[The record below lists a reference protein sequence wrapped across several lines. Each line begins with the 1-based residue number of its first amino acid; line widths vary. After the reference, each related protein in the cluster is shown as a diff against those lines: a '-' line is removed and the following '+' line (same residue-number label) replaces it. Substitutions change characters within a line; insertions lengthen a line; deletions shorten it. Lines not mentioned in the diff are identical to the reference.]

1 LTLALHS
8 AIITYNLT
16 NREIVMSRNFK
27 YEEKVDSRDYK
38 LEARDLVKALKGLQV
53 YEMYEIVTKGLQ
65 RSNSE
70 TKDKELT
77 AVKEAIEAQ
86 RGIDTFRLGRILT
99 GYKSSM
105 AETARPQDGFTKPAK
120 KKV

>member
-1 LTLALHS
+1 
-8 AIITYNLT
+8 
-16 NREIVMSRNFK
+16 MSRNFK

-38 LEARDLVKALKGLQV
+38 LEARDLVKALKGLQM

-86 RGIDTFRLGRILT
+86 RGIDTFRLGRILN

-105 AETARPQDGFTKPAK
+105 AENARPQDGFTKPAK

>member
-1 LTLALHS
+1 
-8 AIITYNLT
+8 
-16 NREIVMSRNFK
+16 MSRHFRYQETEDN
-27 YEEKVDSRDYK
+27 RNYK
-38 LEARDLVKALKGLQV
+38 LEARDLVKGLRGNQL
-53 YEMYEIVTKGLQ
+53 YEMYEIVTKALQ

-77 AVKEAIEAQ
+77 AVKETIEAQ
-86 RGIDTFRLGRILT
+86 RGIDTFRLGRILN